1 MKQKIIIAGLI
12 LISLTSIGFADE
24 LESLTILEPKE
35 VIENEEIK
43 NSTEI
48 KIEKLAKQNPPLL
61 NIEKD
66 VIVYKIEDE
75 KIIKNNFLIEKI
87 IKARNEKERIDVFKK
102 NIDLTIKNKDVSSK
116 DTLKKE
122 ENDINK
128 ISEDIE
134 IKKDNNKNNTKQ
146 GLDSETKEKKTI
158 LPNLP
163 DEILVNKEKLE
174 KIILE
179 RSNEIFTNFDIIL
192 YKLKTIV
199 LIIDFRIS
207 SVENND
213 NKNNGEQIKILRNNL
228 INISEKIK
236 ILEKRKA
243 EVWILMHQ
251 IIQISDQEKAVINL
265 GEVEILLQEL
275 KVEMKNISSNIK
287 EIILSEV
294 FQKINK

>member
-24 LESLTILEPKE
+24 LESLAILEPKE

-134 IKKDNNKNNTKQ
+134 IN
-146 GLDSETKEKKTI
+146 
-158 LPNLP
+158 
-163 DEILVNKEKLE
+163 
-174 KIILE
+174 II
-179 RSNEIFTNFDIIL
+179 FF
-192 YKLKTIV
+192 
-199 LIIDFRIS
+199 F
-207 SVENND
+207 
-213 NKNNGEQIKILRNNL
+213 
-228 INISEKIK
+228 
-236 ILEKRKA
+236 
-243 EVWILMHQ
+243 
-251 IIQISDQEKAVINL
+251 
-265 GEVEILLQEL
+265 
-275 KVEMKNISSNIK
+275 
-287 EIILSEV
+287 
-294 FQKINK
+294 F

>member
-48 KIEKLAKQNPPLL
+48 KIEKLAKQNLIPLDMGED
-61 NIEKD
+61 I
-66 VIVYKIEDE
+66 IVYKIEDE
-75 KIIKNNFLIEKI
+75 KIAKNNFLIEKI
-87 IKARNEKERIDVFKK
+87 IKARNEKERFDVFKK
-102 NIDLTIKNKDVSSK
+102 NINLTAKNENVSSK
-116 DTLKKE
+116 NTLKKE
-122 ENDINK
+122 ENNIDK
-128 ISEDIE
+128 VSEDIE
-134 IKKDNNKNNTKQ
+134 IIKDDNKNDTKQ
-146 GLDSETKEKKTI
+146 NLDSEIQERKTV
-158 LPNLP
+158 LTNLP

-199 LIIDFRIS
+199 LIIDFRLS
-207 SVENND
+207 SIENINAEND
-213 NKNNGEQIKILRNNL
+213 EKQIKILRNNL
-228 INISEKIK
+228 IKISEKIK

-243 EVWILMHQ
+243 ESWILMHQ
-251 IIQISDQEKAVINL
+251 IIQISNQEEAVRNL
-265 GEVEILLQEL
+265 GKVEILLQEL

-287 EIILSEV
+287 EIIISEI
-294 FQKINK
+294 FKKINN